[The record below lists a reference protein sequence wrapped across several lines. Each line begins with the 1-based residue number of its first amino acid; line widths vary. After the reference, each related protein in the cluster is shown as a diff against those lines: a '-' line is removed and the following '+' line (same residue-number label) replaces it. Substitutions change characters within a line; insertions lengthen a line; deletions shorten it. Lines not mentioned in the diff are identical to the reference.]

1 MAMKPRA
8 MKRGGAKKMMRGGMA
23 EKPMMMKAGGTPIK
37 GGKGNKMR
45 AGGGNMSSA
54 SLRKRVLDDSIAR
67 ERNLSDMY
75 RDRGAVG
82 DRAFDKEFDR
92 ELREYAKDAELTETY
107 GRDAP
112 NARSFNTRRATGAP
126 SAKRAAG
133 GKVKKMQAGGKLKM
147 VEKNGK
153 KVPAFAADG
162 VGKMKRGGA
171 TKKMMRGGMAGKPMM
186 MKRGGMAKK
195 K

>member
-37 GGKGNKMR
+37 AGKM
-45 AGGGNMSSA
+45 
-54 SLRKRVLDDSIAR
+54 
-67 ERNLSDMY
+67 
-75 RDRGAVG
+75 
-82 DRAFDKEFDR
+82 
-92 ELREYAKDAELTETY
+92 
-107 GRDAP
+107 
-112 NARSFNTRRATGAP
+112 
-126 SAKRAAG
+126 
-133 GKVKKMQAGGKLKM
+133 KM
-147 VEKNGK
+147 VEKDGK

-171 TKKMMRGGMAGKPMM
+171 TKKMMRGGMA
-186 MKRGGMAKK
+186 KK